1 MKTGLGALAAIL
13 SITMAS
19 SAPAQLGGLLGGV
32 LPNVASVGAGNAAG
46 VLGYCLKN
54 KLLGAGGAASV
65 LGKLTGKPGTTTAPG
80 YAEGQKGLL
89 QSGGMNVSLDSL
101 KGQAKTKMCDMVLK
115 HAQTLL

>member
-1 MKTGLGALAAIL
+1 MKTGLGAFMGLLALA
-13 SITMAS
+13 TAG
-19 SAPAQLGGLLGGV
+19 SAPAQLGGMLGGV

-46 VLGYCLKN
+46 VLGYCVKN
-54 KLLGAGGAASV
+54 KLLGGAGASSV
-65 LGKLTGKPGTTTAPG
+65 LGQLTGKAGTTTAPG

-89 QSGGMNVSLDSL
+89 QSNGTSFSLDKL